1 MAAAGENPAI
11 LENEKTLRT
20 RLGRLVR
27 PVLAIKPGSEAKGY
41 KTNCDRIE
49 FINLG
54 CFLLI
59 RNWLID

>member
-1 MAAAGENPAI
+1 MAAVGENPAI
-11 LENEKTLRT
+11 LENEKTLGT

-27 PVLAIKPGSEAKGY
+27 PPSKVIPGSEAKGY
-41 KTNCDRIE
+41 KTNCDLIE

-59 RNWLID
+59 RNWLIN